1 MYKQFAQTIKL
12 MIYSRYLK
20 SRTAPLA
27 NLDDILPQ
35 GGHVTFSAA
44 VKPCR
49 LISFIPRVVSTNYEL
64 APAIIKKCNF
74 AARAPRSSL
83 NVLTISYPIFPE
95 VCVEKDNKLK
105 YSFSQLIQLTVCIYC
120 ISYSFYKLFYL
131 NFSLLRDIH

>member
-1 MYKQFAQTIKL
+1 MNNVKGKNVRERKKIYMSDFCAQTNKIDE
-12 MIYSRYLK
+12 IFARYLK
-20 SRTAPLA
+20 LRAAPLA
-27 NLDDILPQ
+27 NDLDDILPQ
-35 GGHVTFSAA
+35 GGHVTFPAA

-95 VCVEKDNKLK
+95 VRVEEDNKLK
-105 YSFSQLIQLTVCIYC
+105 YSFSQLI
-120 ISYSFYKLFYL
+120 
-131 NFSLLRDIH
+131 

>member
-1 MYKQFAQTIKL
+1 MENIRDLQLRAA
-12 MIYSRYLK
+12 S
-20 SRTAPLA
+20 LA
-27 NLDDILPQ
+27 NNPGDILPQ

-83 NVLTISYPIFPE
+83 NALTISYPVFPE
-95 VCVEKDNKLK
+95 VRERR
-105 YSFSQLIQLTVCIYC
+105 YGRI
-120 ISYSFYKLFYL
+120 
-131 NFSLLRDIH
+131 